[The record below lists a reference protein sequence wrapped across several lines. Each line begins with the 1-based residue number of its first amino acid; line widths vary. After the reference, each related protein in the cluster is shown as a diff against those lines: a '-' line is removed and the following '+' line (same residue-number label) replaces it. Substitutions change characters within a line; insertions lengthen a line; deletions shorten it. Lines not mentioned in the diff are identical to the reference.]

1 MYDFEVSYYMV
12 DVFEETILHT
22 WHKSKTLEFTNEE
35 IAIEYAKKMIK
46 DGKHANVYQVSKVTG
61 WE

>member
-12 DVFEETILHT
+12 DIYKETILHT
-22 WHKSKTLEFTNEE
+22 WYKSETLEFTNEE
-35 IAIEYAKKMIK
+35 IAIKYAKKMIK
-46 DGKHANVYQVSKVTG
+46 DGNHVKVYQVNKVTG